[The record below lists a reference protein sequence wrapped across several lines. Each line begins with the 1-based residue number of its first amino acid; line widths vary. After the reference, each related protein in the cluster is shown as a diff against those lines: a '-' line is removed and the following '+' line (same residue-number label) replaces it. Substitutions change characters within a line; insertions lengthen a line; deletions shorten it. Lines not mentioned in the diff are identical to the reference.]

1 MFGALSLSRNVVRF
15 VQTCVVVFY
24 EVSYMNSCY
33 PSIAQLGA
41 IKIVV
46 RAFMLFTATMLSACN
61 AQSPSGSSAT
71 STPPTAAA
79 PLFREPAITGKIVDK
94 HTLQPI
100 AGVFVYGYYITF
112 GGGTRAGGSR
122 IGEGVKSF
130 LTQTDASGV
139 WRLDAWDTGTREIG
153 GVMGTKF
160 PVLTFYKPDYD
171 LWSDQL
177 IGIKQYRPKSD
188 DPDKKVTVR
197 SDGTLDWTQFE
208 HRMVAATT
216 AGDRAIAL
224 RESQILKMMAM
235 GDCGWESLAPLLLA
249 QHNELKGILRR
260 EIPAEFLDA
269 DGYQTTV
276 QGHPTGFSHPHPG
289 LRGGGETRTTV
300 DNLRT
305 AARVAGAAWGCAQP
319 DVIFGDRK

>member
-1 MFGALSLSRNVVRF
+1 LPIHAWLSQTVVRF

-33 PSIAQLGA
+33 PSIAHLGA
-41 IKIVV
+41 IKIVA
-46 RAFMLFTATMLSACN
+46 RAVTLFAATMLSACN
-61 AQSPSGSSAT
+61 AQSPGGSSAT
-71 STPPTAAA
+71 GTPPTAAA
-79 PLFREPAITGKIVDK
+79 PLYREPAITGKIVDK

-122 IGEGVKSF
+122 IGEAVRSF
-130 LTQTDASGV
+130 LTQTDVNGV

-160 PVLTFYKPDYD
+160 PVLTFYKPGYD

-188 DPDKKVTVR
+188 DPDKKVTVHL
-197 SDGTLDWTQFE
+197 DGTLDWTQFE

-216 AGDRAIAL
+216 AGDRANAL
-224 RESQILKMMAM
+224 YNSQTLKMMAI
-235 GDCGWESLAPLLLA
+235 GDCWWELNAPLLLA
-249 QHNELKGILRR
+249 QHNEKKEILRR
-260 EIPAEFLDA
+260 EIPAKFLDA
-269 DGYQTTV
+269 DGYQTTIFAV
-276 QGHPTGFSHPHPG
+276 EGQPGAFNHPHPA
-289 LRGGGETRTTV
+289 LQGGGKQEPLWTT
-300 DNLRT
+300 
-305 AARVAGAAWGCAQP
+305 
-319 DVIFGDRK
+319 